1 VDDPSLG
8 FSLETALMSNPS
20 VKNKKM
26 KQRRWYMRRDVLFC
40 AVIGALLM
48 TYYAWGF
55 IEGPSRITNQLQAK
69 IQTDEEI
76 TVNIK
81 ITSNFP
87 AQEFHMGIFQEVGT
101 IRDTKGNDTILFK
114 VKPSDIRML
123 SRKYW
128 INLIDLAP

>member
-1 VDDPSLG
+1 
-8 FSLETALMSNPS
+8 MSNPS